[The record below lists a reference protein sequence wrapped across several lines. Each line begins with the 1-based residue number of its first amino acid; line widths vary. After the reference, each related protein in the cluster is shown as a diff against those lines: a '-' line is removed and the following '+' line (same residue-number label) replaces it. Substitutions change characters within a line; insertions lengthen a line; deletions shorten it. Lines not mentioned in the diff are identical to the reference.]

1 MKEEPLC
8 NYRGHQG
15 RLLSVQW
22 SPVDPDSVYTGADDF
37 SVHKW
42 YISKQEH
49 TRPPQGKCIL
59 TEEPCWS
66 WDIEGGHIAVVY
78 SSVFMLNSNLPATS
92 SGINFV

>member
-22 SPVDPDSVYTGADDF
+22 SPVDSDSVYTGADDF

-42 YISKQEH
+42 HISKQEH
-49 TRPPQGKCIL
+49 TRPPQGKYIE
-59 TEEPCWS
+59 TEDPFLK
-66 WDIEGGHIAVVY
+66 I
-78 SSVFMLNSNLPATS
+78 MLELVNRGLPHWNGMVSFYAEFQ
-92 SGINFV
+92 ICLLPLQE

>member
-42 YISKQEH
+42 HISKQEH
-49 TRPPQGKCIL
+49 TRPPQGKYIQTSDPFL
-59 TEEPCWS
+59 NT
-66 WDIEGGHIAVVY
+66 
-78 SSVFMLNSNLPATS
+78 MLELGNRGLPHYCDMINSNAEFQR
-92 SGINFV
+92 INCI